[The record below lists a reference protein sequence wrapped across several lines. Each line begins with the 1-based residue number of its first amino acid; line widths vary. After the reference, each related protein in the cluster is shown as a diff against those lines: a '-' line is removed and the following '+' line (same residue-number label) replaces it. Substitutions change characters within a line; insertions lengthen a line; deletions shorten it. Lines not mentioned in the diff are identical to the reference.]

1 MRGPQEPGLVNFKL
15 SEEQQMFRETVR
27 EFARKEVAPLVD
39 EAERT
44 ETFPS
49 KVLRRAGELG
59 LLSVGLPEDEGGS
72 GGDLMYMSLF
82 VEELARECA
91 GIALPLYACAS
102 LAWGLHQS
110 GSEEQKE
117 KFLKPLL
124 DGKAIGGLAITEPG
138 AGSDVA
144 AIQTSAIR
152 DGDSYVLN
160 GRKVFITNGTI
171 ADFLLVVANTDKD
184 RHPRGIRAFMVERGA
199 PGFSA
204 GKKLSK
210 LGLRSSETS
219 ELFFEDCRIPAS
231 DRWGGGGAS
240 GLAGLL
246 QSIDRSRVSIASLSL
261 GIAVAAFEAA
271 LAYAKEREQFGR
283 PIGKFQA
290 IQLKLVDMAT
300 RIEAARLLT
309 YQAIE
314 LANEG
319 AQFTKEASMAKLFA
333 TESSVQITGDAVQV
347 HGGYGYCTEYPVERY
362 FRDAK
367 LMTIFEGTS
376 EIQNV
381 VIARELGL

>member
-231 DRWGGGGAS
+231 ARWGGG
-240 GLAGLL
+240 
-246 QSIDRSRVSIASLSL
+246 
-261 GIAVAAFEAA
+261 
-271 LAYAKEREQFGR
+271 GR